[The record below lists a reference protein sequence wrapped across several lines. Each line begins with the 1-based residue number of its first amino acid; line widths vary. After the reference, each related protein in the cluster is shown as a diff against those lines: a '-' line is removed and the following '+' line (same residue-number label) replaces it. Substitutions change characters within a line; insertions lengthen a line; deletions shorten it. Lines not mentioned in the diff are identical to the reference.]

1 MILLVSCVEDKAPYR
16 AHPNKLIGRNCTNGV
31 CKMEV
36 KENVNMTAVFQNLG
50 VHCVKKDK
58 VAESLDQRRKMKIDP
73 FKQGFQNNPTSFN
86 LNTIRLCF
94 QAFLMV
100 PDCQPIPATPV
111 VSDVIF
117 DQKTYGD
124 LTIIDYAPNWS
135 LTTRKTHILILCEK
149 VSKSDIEVHF
159 EYTDKSKLGLAL
171 LQACHFFLTF

>member
-1 MILLVSCVEDKAPYR
+1 MEDKAPYR
-16 AHPNKLIGRNCTNGV
+16 AHPNKLNGRNCTNGV

-100 PDCQPIPATPV
+100 PDCQPIPAPPV

-117 DQKTYGD
+117 NQKTYED

-135 LTTRKTHILILCEK
+135 LTAEDTKILISSENI
-149 VSKSDIEVHF
+149 SSNDIEVHF
-159 EYTDKSKLGLAL
+159 EYTDNRKLNLAL
-171 LQACHFFLTF
+171 ILGDSR

>member
-1 MILLVSCVEDKAPYR
+1 
-16 AHPNKLIGRNCTNGV
+16 
-31 CKMEV
+31 MEV

-86 LNTIRLCF
+86 LNAIRLCF

-124 LTIIDYAPNWS
+124 LIIIDYAPNWS
-135 LTTRKTHILILCEK
+135 LMSGDTKILINSENI
-149 VSKSDIEVHF
+149 SSNDIEVHF
-159 EYTDKSKLGLAL
+159 EYTDNRKLNLAL
-171 LQACHFFLTF
+171 ILGDSR